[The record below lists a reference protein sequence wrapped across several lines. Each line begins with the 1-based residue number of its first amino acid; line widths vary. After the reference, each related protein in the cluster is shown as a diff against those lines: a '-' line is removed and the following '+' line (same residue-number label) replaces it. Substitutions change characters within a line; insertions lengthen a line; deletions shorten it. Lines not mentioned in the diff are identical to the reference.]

1 MVPEAVVTPA
11 AGAVPAEG
19 LRVKLAE
26 GFVRKPVDAPV
37 PASWVPLFMPYG
49 ALDETRAEETGG
61 PTTGEDGDGPV
72 PAMGVAVLDVSAIRT
87 L

>member
-1 MVPEAVVTPA
+1 
-11 AGAVPAEG
+11 
-19 LRVKLAE
+19 
-26 GFVRKPVDAPV
+26 
-37 PASWVPLFMPYG
+37 MPYG

-61 PTTGEDGDGPV
+61 PTTGEDEDGPV